1 MRPSRDTDPSDG
13 KPGEGDA
20 RAPES
25 VSRPSDRADGA
36 PDRRGD
42 GEPGPA
48 PRADPQSTQPGYRA
62 APPGRPP
69 AGGTHHRELEQAGRV
84 WWGRGPAGAPA
95 PPGRR
100 RRDRSRRRASG

>member
-25 VSRPSDRADGA
+25 VSRPSDRVGGA
-36 PDRRGD
+36 PDRRDD

-48 PRADPQSTQPGYRA
+48 PRADPQSTHPGYRE
-62 APPGRPP
+62 APAGRPP
-69 AGGTHHRELEQAGRV
+69 SGESHHGELEQTGRV
-84 WWGRGPAGAPA
+84 RRGRELRGL
-95 PPGRR
+95 PPPRGDRP
-100 RRDRSRRRASG
+100 RDRIR